1 MKGPFRRR
9 DGFAG
14 RALGTLAAGLLFGA
28 GLVISGMTDA
38 RNVLGFLDVFG
49 PWRPELMG
57 VMGGAV
63 VVHALLLA
71 TIRWARRGHLAP
83 AGLEHDRQ
91 IDAPLVLG
99 AAIFGIGWGLSG
111 YCPGPSITALGFGAP
126 APVVFVATMIVGL
139 LAGSRVRARRAGCE
153 TV

>member
-1 MKGPFRRR
+1 VNGQRR
-9 DGFAG
+9 AI
-14 RALGTLAAGLLFGA
+14 GTLIAGLLFGA
-28 GLVISGMTDA
+28 GLVISGMTDP
-38 RNVLGFLDVFG
+38 RNVVGFLDIFG
-49 PWRPELMG
+49 QWKPDLMA

-71 TIRWARRGHLAP
+71 LIRRARRGRALP
-83 AGLEHDRQ
+83 LGEHDRR

-111 YCPGPSITALGFGAP
+111 YCPGPAITALGFGALSP
-126 APVVFVATMIVGL
+126 LLFVATMLVGL
-139 LAGSRVRARRAGCE
+139 LAAGRIRARRPGCE